1 VSRRKGRWWI
11 MVRVVKDK
19 EAIIQEAVK
28 RYKNPLERG
37 AYVLGY
43 VATAYPER
51 RVELLKAAVR
61 PHLERGEAW
70 AVKAFKEGARQ
81 ALWDVWEEVQP
92 APEEVREVYGLVDK
106 GVLTVDEATLL
117 LRVRKDPKAAEGRE
131 RLVEKVLAKLRER
144 PKA

>member
-1 VSRRKGRWWI
+1 
-11 MVRVVKDK
+11 MVRMVKDK

-28 RYKNPLERG
+28 RYEDPLERG

-43 VATAYPER
+43 VSTVYPER
-51 RVELLKAAVR
+51 KVELLKEAVR

-92 APEEVREVYGLVDK
+92 TPEDMREVYGLVDK
-106 GVLTVDEATLL
+106 GVLSVDEATLL